1 MDFEDDK
8 LDRMSHHIETMAKE
22 LYVVRKA
29 VINKEK
35 EKEKIAKKEK
45 KPRESLKK
53 AQKKFKNISTNF
65 NIEDFQKIE
74 KRLKELG
81 ISKSNYI
88 QKLVLLDLKEKLL
101 KKEYN

>member
-45 KPRESLKK
+45 KRRESLKK